1 VRAAAERLGVDPI
14 RLARFLSDG
23 TLADVMR
30 QLREASS
37 SDPEIVGLAESYLTF
52 LDEEMELSGD
62 RLRLRRVEA

>member
-1 VRAAAERLGVDPI
+1 M
-14 RLARFLSDG
+14 
-23 TLADVMR
+23 LADVMR